1 MAIPAWERRGAVA
14 VGIVARGSGPAGEA
28 VGGTPVP
35 GAGTR
40 GAVADLAEPTGCA
53 DVSDCRLRG
62 WRGCCDQK
70 RYPSLRDPSTVPSST
85 TAFLSILS
93 FFPFLSSPLL
103 LPLPLLLLLHLHLRL
118 LVPFVLYLCSPY
130 RSSLSLSLSRHVDR
144 RVLEI
149 RDRLGT
155 NGTGQRILSD
165 RSLPPLFA
173 ATMILTRSAA
183 ETSRREKS
191 GRSRIDRSAESLASL
206 SLSSLVG

>member
-85 TAFLSILS
+85 TAFLSISFLSSLFFPLLS
-93 FFPFLSSPLL
+93 FFLSLSFSFSTSTCASSSLL
-103 LPLPLLLLLHLHLRL
+103 SYIPARPIVR
-118 LVPFVLYLCSPY
+118 
-130 RSSLSLSLSRHVDR
+130 LSLSLSRHVDR